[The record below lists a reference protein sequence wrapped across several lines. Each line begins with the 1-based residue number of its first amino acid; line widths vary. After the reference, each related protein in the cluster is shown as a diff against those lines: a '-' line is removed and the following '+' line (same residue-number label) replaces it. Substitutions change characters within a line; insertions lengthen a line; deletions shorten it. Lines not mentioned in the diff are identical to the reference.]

1 MKQTSMKTFK
11 KVALLAA
18 LTASMGLAA
27 CSHENPLEKQPNAE
41 TRKFLSEASTAA
53 EMQMNFKTSM
63 HGLKY
68 QACMLGRVD
77 KPGFCDELYTDMVKY
92 AESSKGLF
100 QSLTLE
106 DLKNETLFRKI
117 YDLPEHFSSND
128 VPDK

>member
-1 MKQTSMKTFK
+1 MKTFK
-11 KVALLAA
+11 KMALLAA
-18 LTASMGLAA
+18 LTASMCLAA
-27 CSHENPLEKQPNAE
+27 CSHENPLEKQSNTE

-92 AESSKGLF
+92 AESSKGPF